1 MSLQERKE
9 RIRAINRAPATE
21 LPTPQRVDLICNKLA
36 LYAYGPAG
44 MKVEG

>member
-9 RIRAINRAPATE
+9 RIRAINRALATE
-21 LPTPQRVDLICNKLA
+21 LPMPRRVDLICDKLA
-36 LYAYGPAG
+36 LYAYGAAE